1 MIDARWQKLADVLVH
16 HSVRVQPGDKVLIE
30 AFDMPPDFVA
40 LLMRT
45 ISDAGGIPIAETKTT
60 PVLRALYQNATE
72 EQIRFIAGL
81 ERQRMEGVQGYI
93 GLRGTPNFAEMSDV
107 PQEKMRLIRQLWWV
121 PVHQEV
127 RVPRTRW
134 VVLRWPTVGMAQAAG
149 MSTEAFEDF
158 YFRVC
163 TLDYAKMERDVQ
175 PLVELMERTR
185 EVHIKGPG
193 TDLRFSIEGIGV
205 VPCYGLRNIPDGECF
220 TCPVRDSVEG
230 EITINTNS
238 VYEGNLYRNIRFRLK
253 QGKIVEA
260 TCADDG
266 DRPGAGNPRKLNA
279 ILGSD
284 EGARYIGEWSLGFN
298 PYILHPMNDTLFDEK
313 IAGSFHFTPGNAYQE
328 ADNGNRS
335 QIHWDLVV
343 IQRPEYG
350 GGEIYFDGRL
360 VRKDGQFVLPELQA
374 LNYPTEVA

>member
-1 MIDARWQKLADVLVH
+1 MIDARWQRLADVLVH
-16 HSVRVQPGDKVLIE
+16 HSVRVQPGERVLIE
-30 AFDMPPDFVA
+30 AFDMPPEFVA
-40 LLMRT
+40 LLART
-45 ISDAGGIPIAETKTT
+45 IAQAGGVPIVDTKSSL
-60 PVLRALYQNATE
+60 VLRALYQNATE
-72 EQIRFIAGL
+72 SQIRFIATL
-81 ERQRMEGVQGYI
+81 ERERMEQVQGYI

-107 PQEKMRLIRQLWWV
+107 PPEKMKMVRQLWWT

-127 RVPRTRW
+127 RVPKTKW
-134 VVLRWPTVGMAQAAG
+134 VVLRWPTVGMAQAAN
-149 MSTEAFEDF
+149 MSTEAFEAF

-163 TLDYAKMERDVQ
+163 TLDYAQMERAVQ

-185 EVHIKGPG
+185 EVHITGPG

-238 VYEGNLYRNIRFRLK
+238 VYEGTLYRDIRLRLHR
-253 QGKIVEA
+253 GKIVEA

-279 ILGSD
+279 ILDTD

-298 PYILHPMNDTLFDEK
+298 PYILHPMHDTLFDEK

-335 QIHWDLVV
+335 SVHWDLVV

-350 GGEIYFDGRL
+350 GGEIYFDGQL
-360 VRKDGQFVLPELQA
+360 VRKDGLFVLPELQA
-374 LNYPTEVA
+374 LNP

>member
-1 MIDARWQKLADVLVH
+1 MIDARWQRLADVLVH
-16 HSVRVQPGDKVLIE
+16 HSVRVQPGERVLIE
-30 AFDMPPDFVA
+30 AFDMPPEFVA
-40 LLMRT
+40 LLART
-45 ISDAGGIPIAETKTT
+45 IAQAGGVPIVDTKSSL
-60 PVLRALYQNATE
+60 VLRALYQNATE
-72 EQIRFIAGL
+72 SQIRFIATL
-81 ERQRMEGVQGYI
+81 ERERMEQVQGYI

-107 PQEKMRLIRQLWWV
+107 PPEKMKMVRQLWWT

-127 RVPRTRW
+127 RVPKTKW
-134 VVLRWPTVGMAQAAG
+134 VVLRWPTVGMAQAAN
-149 MSTEAFEDF
+149 MSTESFEAF

-163 TLDYAKMERDVQ
+163 TLDYAQMERAVQ

-185 EVHIKGPG
+185 EVHITGPG

-238 VYEGNLYRNIRFRLK
+238 VYEGTLYRDIRLRLHR
-253 QGKIVEA
+253 GKIVEA

-279 ILGSD
+279 ILDTD

-298 PYILHPMNDTLFDEK
+298 PHILHPMHDTLFDEK

-335 QIHWDLVV
+335 SVHWDLVV

-350 GGEIYFDGRL
+350 GGEIYFDGQL
-360 VRKDGQFVLPELQA
+360 VRKDGLFVLPELQA
-374 LNYPTEVA
+374 LNP

>member
-1 MIDARWQKLADVLVH
+1 MIDARWQRLADVLVH
-16 HSVRVQPGDKVLIE
+16 HSVRVQPGERVLIE
-30 AFDMPPDFVA
+30 AFDMPPEFVA
-40 LLMRT
+40 LLART
-45 ISDAGGIPIAETKTT
+45 IAQAGGVPIVDTKSSL
-60 PVLRALYQNATE
+60 VLRALYQNATE
-72 EQIRFIAGL
+72 SQIRFIATL
-81 ERQRMEGVQGYI
+81 ERERMEQVQGYI

-107 PQEKMRLIRQLWWV
+107 PPEKMKMVRQLWWT

-127 RVPRTRW
+127 RVPKTKW
-134 VVLRWPTVGMAQAAG
+134 VVLRWPTVGMAQAAN
-149 MSTEAFEDF
+149 MSTEAFEAF

-163 TLDYAKMERDVQ
+163 TLDYAQMERAVQ

-185 EVHIKGPG
+185 EVHITGPG

-238 VYEGNLYRNIRFRLK
+238 VYEGTLYRDIRLRLHR
-253 QGKIVEA
+253 GKIVEA

-279 ILGSD
+279 ILDTD

-298 PYILHPMNDTLFDEK
+298 PHILHPMHDTLFDEK

-335 QIHWDLVV
+335 SVHWDLVV

-350 GGEIYFDGRL
+350 GGEIYFDGQL
-360 VRKDGQFVLPELQA
+360 VRKDGLFVLPELQA
-374 LNYPTEVA
+374 LNP

>member
-1 MIDARWQKLADVLVH
+1 
-16 HSVRVQPGDKVLIE
+16 
-30 AFDMPPDFVA
+30 
-40 LLMRT
+40 
-45 ISDAGGIPIAETKTT
+45 
-60 PVLRALYQNATE
+60 
-72 EQIRFIAGL
+72 
-81 ERQRMEGVQGYI
+81 
-93 GLRGTPNFAEMSDV
+93 
-107 PQEKMRLIRQLWWV
+107 
-121 PVHQEV
+121 
-127 RVPRTRW
+127 
-134 VVLRWPTVGMAQAAG
+134 MAQAAN
-149 MSTEAFEDF
+149 MSTEAFEAF

-163 TLDYAKMERDVQ
+163 TLDYAQMERAVQ

-185 EVHIKGPG
+185 EVHITGPG

-238 VYEGNLYRNIRFRLK
+238 VYEGTLYRDIRLRLHR
-253 QGKIVEA
+253 GKIVEA

-279 ILGSD
+279 ILDTD

-298 PYILHPMNDTLFDEK
+298 PYILHPMHDTLFDEK

-335 QIHWDLVV
+335 SVHWDLVV

-350 GGEIYFDGRL
+350 GGEIYFDGQL
-360 VRKDGQFVLPELQA
+360 VRKDGLFVLPELQA
-374 LNYPTEVA
+374 LNP

>member
-1 MIDARWQKLADVLVH
+1 MIDVRWQKLADVLVH

-45 ISDAGGIPIAETKTT
+45 ISDAGGIPIAETKST

-72 EQIRFIAGL
+72 EQIRFLAGL

-107 PQEKMRLIRQLWWV
+107 LQEKMRMIRQLWWV

-163 TLDYAKMERDVQ
+163 TLDYSKMERDVQ

-253 QGKIVEA
+253 RGKIVEA

-279 ILGSD
+279 ILDSD

-298 PYILHPMNDTLFDEK
+298 PYILYPMNDTLFDEK

-335 QIHWDLVV
+335 QVHWDLVV

>member
-1 MIDARWQKLADVLVH
+1 VDLKSSL
-16 HSVRVQPGDKVLIE
+16 
-30 AFDMPPDFVA
+30 
-40 LLMRT
+40 
-45 ISDAGGIPIAETKTT
+45 
-60 PVLRALYQNATE
+60 VLRALYQHASE
-72 EQIRFIAGL
+72 EQLHFIAEL
-81 ERQRMEGVQGYI
+81 ERTRMEGVQGYI

-107 PQEKMRLIRQLWWV
+107 PTEKMKLVRQLWWT

-127 RVPRTRW
+127 RVPKTKW
-134 VVLRWPTVGMAQAAG
+134 VVLRWPTIGMAQAAN
-149 MSTEAFEDF
+149 MSTEAFEEF

-163 TLDYAKMERDVQ
+163 TLDYARMERAVQ
-175 PLVELMERTR
+175 PLVERMQRTR

-238 VYEGNLYRNIRFRLK
+238 VYEGNLYRDIRFRLH

-279 ILGSD
+279 ILDTD
-284 EGARYIGEWSLGFN
+284 EGARYIGEWSIGFN
-298 PYILHPMNDTLFDEK
+298 PHILYPMNDTLFDEK

-335 QIHWDLVV
+335 SVHWDLVV

-350 GGEIYFDGRL
+350 GGEIYFDGQL
-360 VRKDGQFVLPELQA
+360 VRKDGLFVLPQLQG
-374 LNYPTEVA
+374 LNPDQLSI

>member
-1 MIDARWQKLADVLVH
+1 MIDARWQRLADVLVH
-16 HSVRVQPGDKVLIE
+16 HSVRVQPGERVLIE
-30 AFDMPPDFVA
+30 AFDMPPEFVA
-40 LLMRT
+40 LLART
-45 ISDAGGIPIAETKTT
+45 IAQAGGVPIVDTKSSL
-60 PVLRALYQNATE
+60 VLRALYQNATE
-72 EQIRFIAGL
+72 SQIRFIATL
-81 ERQRMEGVQGYI
+81 ERERMEQVQGYI

-107 PQEKMRLIRQLWWV
+107 PPEKMKMVRQLWWT

-127 RVPRTRW
+127 RVPKTKW
-134 VVLRWPTVGMAQAAG
+134 VVLRWPTVGMAQAAN
-149 MSTEAFEDF
+149 MSTEAFEAF

-163 TLDYAKMERDVQ
+163 TLDYAQMERAVQ

-185 EVHIKGPG
+185 EVHITGPG

-238 VYEGNLYRNIRFRLK
+238 VYEGTLYRDIRLRLHR
-253 QGKIVEA
+253 GKIVEA

-279 ILGSD
+279 ILDTD
-284 EGARYIGEWSLGFN
+284 EGARYIGEWPLGFN
-298 PYILHPMNDTLFDEK
+298 PYILHPMHDTLFDEK

-335 QIHWDLVV
+335 SVHWDLVV

-350 GGEIYFDGRL
+350 GGEIYFDGQL
-360 VRKDGQFVLPELQA
+360 VRKDGLFVLPELQA
-374 LNYPTEVA
+374 LNP

>member
-1 MIDARWQKLADVLVH
+1 MIDARWQRLADVLVH
-16 HSVRVQPGDKVLIE
+16 HSVRVQTGERVLIE
-30 AFDMPPDFVA
+30 AFDMPPEFVA
-40 LLMRT
+40 LLART
-45 ISDAGGIPIAETKTT
+45 IAQAGGIPIVDTKSSL
-60 PVLRALYQNATE
+60 VLRALYQNATE
-72 EQIRFIAGL
+72 SQIRFIAAL
-81 ERQRMEGVQGYI
+81 ERERMEQVQGYI

-107 PQEKMRLIRQLWWV
+107 PLEKMRMVRQLWWT

-127 RVPRTRW
+127 RVPKTKW
-134 VVLRWPTVGMAQAAG
+134 VVLRWPTVGMAQAAN
-149 MSTEAFEDF
+149 MSTEAFEEF

-163 TLDYAKMERDVQ
+163 TLDYARMERAVQ

-193 TDLRFSIEGIGV
+193 TDLRFSIEGMGV

-238 VYEGNLYRNIRFRLK
+238 VYEGTLYRDIRLRLHR
-253 QGKIVEA
+253 GKIVEA

-279 ILGSD
+279 ILDTD

-298 PYILHPMNDTLFDEK
+298 PYILYPMNDTLFDEK

-335 QIHWDLVV
+335 SVHWDLVV

-350 GGEIYFDGRL
+350 GGEIYFDGQL
-360 VRKDGQFVLPELQA
+360 VRKDGLFVLPELQE
-374 LNYPTEVA
+374 LNP

>member
-1 MIDARWQKLADVLVH
+1 MIDSRWQKLADVLVH
-16 HSVRVQPGDKVLIE
+16 HSVRVQPGEKVLIE
-30 AFDMPPDFVA
+30 SFDMPPDFVA

-45 ISDAGGIPIAETKTT
+45 IAHAGGIPIADMKSTA
-60 PVLRALYQNATE
+60 VLRALYHHASE

-81 ERQRMEGVQGYI
+81 ERARMEGVHGYI

-107 PQEKMRLIRQLWWV
+107 PQEKMQMIRQLWWV

-127 RVPRTRW
+127 RVPKTKW

-149 MSTEAFEDF
+149 MSTEAFEEF

-163 TLDYAKMERDVQ
+163 TLDYSQMERAVQ
-175 PLVELMERTR
+175 PLVELMDRTK
-185 EVHIKGPG
+185 EVHITGPG

-220 TCPVRDSVEG
+220 TCPVRDSVNG
-230 EITINTNS
+230 TITINTNS
-238 VYEGNLYRNIRFRLK
+238 VYEGNLYRNIQFTLK
-253 QGKIVEA
+253 NGKIMEA

-266 DRPGAGNPRKLNA
+266 DRPGAGNPRKLNK
-279 ILGSD
+279 ILDSD

-298 PYILHPMNDTLFDEK
+298 PYILYPMNDTLFDEK
-313 IAGSFHFTPGNAYQE
+313 IAGSFHFTPGNAYGE

-335 QIHWDLVV
+335 QVHWDLVV

-350 GGEIYFDGRL
+350 GGEIYFDGTL
-360 VRKDGQFVLPELQA
+360 IRKDGQFVLPELQA
-374 LNYPTEVA
+374 LNYTEGN

>member
-1 MIDARWQKLADVLVH
+1 MIDARWQRLADVLVH
-16 HSVRVQPGDKVLIE
+16 HSVRVQPGERVLIE
-30 AFDMPPDFVA
+30 AFDMPPEFVA
-40 LLMRT
+40 LLART
-45 ISDAGGIPIAETKTT
+45 IAQAGGVPIVDTKSSL
-60 PVLRALYQNATE
+60 VLRALYQNATE
-72 EQIRFIAGL
+72 SQIRFIATL
-81 ERQRMEGVQGYI
+81 ERERMEQVQGYI

-107 PQEKMRLIRQLWWV
+107 PPEKMKMVRQLWWT

-127 RVPRTRW
+127 RVPKTKW
-134 VVLRWPTVGMAQAAG
+134 VVLRWPTVGMAQAAN
-149 MSTEAFEDF
+149 MSTEAFEEF

-163 TLDYAKMERDVQ
+163 TLDYARMERAVQ
-175 PLVELMERTR
+175 PLVELMQRTR

-230 EITINTNS
+230 EIAINTNS
-238 VYEGNLYRNIRFRLK
+238 VYEGTLYRDIRLRLHR
-253 QGKIVEA
+253 GKIVEA

-266 DRPGAGNPRKLNA
+266 ERPGAGNPRKLNA
-279 ILGSD
+279 ILDTD

-298 PYILHPMNDTLFDEK
+298 PHILYPMNDTLFDEK

-335 QIHWDLVV
+335 SVHWDLVV

-350 GGEIYFDGRL
+350 GGEIYFDGQL
-360 VRKDGQFVLPELQA
+360 VRKDGLFVLPELQA
-374 LNYPTEVA
+374 LNP

>member
-1 MIDARWQKLADVLVH
+1 MIDTRWQKLADVLVH
-16 HSVRVQPGDKVLIE
+16 HSVRVQPGERVLIE

-45 ISDAGGIPIAETKTT
+45 ISKAGGHPVVETKHSA
-60 PVLRALYQNATE
+60 VLRALYESADEAHIQ
-72 EQIRFIAGL
+72 FLAGL
-81 ERQRMEGVQGYI
+81 ERTRMENVQGYI
-93 GLRGTPNFAEMSDV
+93 GLRGTPNFAEMSDI
-107 PQEKMRLIRQLWWV
+107 PQEQMRKVRQHWWV

-127 RVPRTRW
+127 RVPHTRW

-149 MSTEAFEDF
+149 MSTEAFEEF
-158 YFRVC
+158 YFKVC
-163 TLDYAKMERDVQ
+163 TVDYAKMERDVQ
-175 PLVELMERTR
+175 PLVELMERTK

-220 TCPVRDSVEG
+220 TCPVRDSVNG
-230 EITINTNS
+230 TITINTHS
-238 VYEGNLYRNIRFRLK
+238 VYEGNLYRNIQFTLK
-253 QGKIVEA
+253 DGKIVEA

-279 ILGSD
+279 LLDSD

-298 PYILHPMNDTLFDEK
+298 PHILYPMNDTLFDEK
-313 IAGSFHFTPGNAYQE
+313 IAGSFHFTPGNAYGE

-335 QIHWDLVV
+335 QVHWDLVV
-343 IQRPEYG
+343 IQRPEFG
-350 GGEIYFDGRL
+350 GGEIYFDGVL

-374 LNYPTEVA
+374 LNY

>member
-1 MIDARWQKLADVLVH
+1 MIDARWQRLADVLVH
-16 HSVRVQPGDKVLIE
+16 HSVRVQPGERVLIE
-30 AFDMPPDFVA
+30 AFDMPPEFVA
-40 LLMRT
+40 LLART
-45 ISDAGGIPIAETKTT
+45 IAQAGGIPIVDTKSSL
-60 PVLRALYQNATE
+60 VLRALYQNATE
-72 EQIRFIAGL
+72 SQIRFIAAL
-81 ERQRMEGVQGYI
+81 ERERMEQVQGYI

-107 PQEKMRLIRQLWWV
+107 PPEKMRMVRQLWWT

-127 RVPRTRW
+127 RVPKTKW
-134 VVLRWPTVGMAQAAG
+134 VVLRWPTVGMAQAAN
-149 MSTEAFEDF
+149 MSTEAFEEF

-163 TLDYAKMERDVQ
+163 TLDYARMERAVQ

-193 TDLRFSIEGIGV
+193 TDLRFSIEGMGV

-238 VYEGNLYRNIRFRLK
+238 VYEGNLYRDIRLRLHR
-253 QGKIVEA
+253 GKIVEA

-279 ILGSD
+279 ILDTD

-298 PYILHPMNDTLFDEK
+298 PHILYPMNDTLFDEK
-313 IAGSFHFTPGNAYQE
+313 ITGSFHFTPGNAYQE

-335 QIHWDLVV
+335 SIHWDLVV

-350 GGEIYFDGRL
+350 GGEIYFDGQL
-360 VRKDGQFVLPELQA
+360 VRKDGLFVLPELQE
-374 LNYPTEVA
+374 LNP

>member
-279 ILGSD
+279 ILDSD

>member
-1 MIDARWQKLADVLVH
+1 MIDARWQKLAEILVH
-16 HSVRVQPGDKVLIE
+16 HSVRVQPGERVLIE

-45 ISDAGGIPIAETKTT
+45 IYAAGGEAIADIKQT
-60 PVLRALYQNATE
+60 PVLRALYQNASL
-72 EQIRFIAGL
+72 EQIQFIAGL
-81 ERQRMEGVQGYI
+81 ERARMEQVQGYI
-93 GLRGTPNFAEMSDV
+93 GLRGAPNFAEMSDI
-107 PQEKMRLIRQLWWV
+107 PQTQMQLVRKHWWV

-127 RVPRTRW
+127 RVPKTKW
-134 VVLRWPTVGMAQAAG
+134 VVLRWPTPGMAQAAN

-158 YFRVC
+158 YFTVC
-163 TLDYAKMERDVQ
+163 TLDYAQMARAVE
-175 PLVELMERTR
+175 PLVELMQRTR

-205 VPCYGLRNIPDGECF
+205 VPCTGERNIPDGECF
-220 TCPVRDSVEG
+220 TAPVRDSVEG
-230 EITINTNS
+230 TITINTNS
-238 VYEGNLYRNIRFRLK
+238 VYEGNLYRNIQFTLRK
-253 QGKIVEA
+253 GKIVEA

-279 ILGSD
+279 ILDSD

-298 PYILHPMNDTLFDEK
+298 PYIRYPMNDTLFDEK
-313 IAGSFHFTPGNAYQE
+313 IAGSFHFTPGNAYGE

-343 IQRPEYG
+343 IQRPEFG
-350 GGEIYFDGRL
+350 GGEIYFDGVL
-360 VRKDGQFVLPELQA
+360 VRKDGQFTLPELQA
-374 LNYPTEVA
+374 LNY

>member
-1 MIDARWQKLADVLVH
+1 
-16 HSVRVQPGDKVLIE
+16 
-30 AFDMPPDFVA
+30 
-40 LLMRT
+40 
-45 ISDAGGIPIAETKTT
+45 
-60 PVLRALYQNATE
+60 
-72 EQIRFIAGL
+72 
-81 ERQRMEGVQGYI
+81 
-93 GLRGTPNFAEMSDV
+93 LRGTPNFAEMSDV
-107 PQEKMRLIRQLWWV
+107 PPEKMKMVRQLWWT

-127 RVPRTRW
+127 RVPKTKW
-134 VVLRWPTVGMAQAAG
+134 VVLRWPTVGMAQAAN
-149 MSTEAFEDF
+149 MSTEAFEAF

-163 TLDYAKMERDVQ
+163 TLDYAQMERAVQ

-185 EVHIKGPG
+185 EVHITGPG

-238 VYEGNLYRNIRFRLK
+238 VYEGTLYRDIRLRLHR
-253 QGKIVEA
+253 GKIVEA

-279 ILGSD
+279 ILDTD

-298 PYILHPMNDTLFDEK
+298 PYILHPMHDTLFDEK

-335 QIHWDLVV
+335 SVHWDLVV

-350 GGEIYFDGRL
+350 GGEIYFDGQL
-360 VRKDGQFVLPELQA
+360 VRKDGLFVLPELQA
-374 LNYPTEVA
+374 LNP

>member
-1 MIDARWQKLADVLVH
+1 MIDARWQRLADVLVH
-16 HSVRVQPGDKVLIE
+16 HSVRVQPGERVLIE
-30 AFDMPPDFVA
+30 AFDMPPEFVA
-40 LLMRT
+40 LLART
-45 ISDAGGIPIAETKTT
+45 IAQAGGVPIVDTKSSL
-60 PVLRALYQNATE
+60 VLRALYQNATE
-72 EQIRFIAGL
+72 SQIRFIATL
-81 ERQRMEGVQGYI
+81 ERERMEQVQGYI

-107 PQEKMRLIRQLWWV
+107 PPEKMKMVRQLWWT

-127 RVPRTRW
+127 RVPKTKW
-134 VVLRWPTVGMAQAAG
+134 VVLRWPTVGMAQAAN
-149 MSTEAFEDF
+149 MSTEAFEAF

-163 TLDYAKMERDVQ
+163 TLDYAQMERAVQ

-185 EVHIKGPG
+185 EVHITGPG

-238 VYEGNLYRNIRFRLK
+238 VYEGTLYRDIRLRLHR
-253 QGKIVEA
+253 GKIVEA

-266 DRPGAGNPRKLNA
+266 ERPGAGNPRKLNA
-279 ILGSD
+279 ILDTD

-298 PYILHPMNDTLFDEK
+298 PYILHPMHDTLFDEK

-335 QIHWDLVV
+335 SVHWDLVV

-350 GGEIYFDGRL
+350 GGEIYFDGQL
-360 VRKDGQFVLPELQA
+360 VRKDGLFVLPELQA
-374 LNYPTEVA
+374 LNP

>member
-193 TDLRFSIEGIGV
+193 TDLRFSIEGIG
-205 VPCYGLRNIPDGECF
+205 GRALLRLAQHSRRR
-220 TCPVRDSVEG
+220 VLHLSRA
-230 EITINTNS
+230 
-238 VYEGNLYRNIRFRLK
+238 RL
-253 QGKIVEA
+253 
-260 TCADDG
+260 
-266 DRPGAGNPRKLNA
+266 
-279 ILGSD
+279 
-284 EGARYIGEWSLGFN
+284 
-298 PYILHPMNDTLFDEK
+298 
-313 IAGSFHFTPGNAYQE
+313 
-328 ADNGNRS
+328 
-335 QIHWDLVV
+335 
-343 IQRPEYG
+343 G
-350 GGEIYFDGRL
+350 GGRNHYQHQQC
-360 VRKDGQFVLPELQA
+360 VRGQPLSEYSLPPETGQDCGSHLCR
-374 LNYPTEVA
+374 

>member
-1 MIDARWQKLADVLVH
+1 MIDARWQRLADVLVH
-16 HSVRVQPGDKVLIE
+16 HSVRVQPGERVLIE
-30 AFDMPPDFVA
+30 AFDMPPEFVA
-40 LLMRT
+40 LLART
-45 ISDAGGIPIAETKTT
+45 IAQAGGIPIVDTKSSL
-60 PVLRALYQNATE
+60 VLRALYQNATE
-72 EQIRFIAGL
+72 SQIRFIAAL
-81 ERQRMEGVQGYI
+81 ERERMEQVQGYI

-107 PQEKMRLIRQLWWV
+107 PLEKMKMVRQLWWT

-127 RVPRTRW
+127 RVPKTKW
-134 VVLRWPTVGMAQAAG
+134 VVLRWPTVGMAQAAN
-149 MSTEAFEDF
+149 MSTEAFEEF

-163 TLDYAKMERDVQ
+163 TLDYARMERAVQ

-193 TDLRFSIEGIGV
+193 TDLRFSIEGMGV

-238 VYEGNLYRNIRFRLK
+238 VYEGNLYRDIRLRLHR
-253 QGKIVEA
+253 GKIVEA

-279 ILGSD
+279 ILDTD

-298 PYILHPMNDTLFDEK
+298 PYILYPMNDTLFDEK

-335 QIHWDLVV
+335 SVHWDLVV

-350 GGEIYFDGRL
+350 GGEIYFDGQL
-360 VRKDGQFVLPELQA
+360 VRKDGLFVLPELQE
-374 LNYPTEVA
+374 LNP

>member
-1 MIDARWQKLADVLVH
+1 MIDARWQRLADVLVH
-16 HSVRVQPGDKVLIE
+16 HSVRVQPGERVLIE
-30 AFDMPPDFVA
+30 AFDMPPEFVA
-40 LLMRT
+40 LLART
-45 ISDAGGIPIAETKTT
+45 IAQAGGVPIVDTKSSL
-60 PVLRALYQNATE
+60 VLRALYQNATE
-72 EQIRFIAGL
+72 SQIRFIATL
-81 ERQRMEGVQGYI
+81 ERERMEQVQGYI

-107 PQEKMRLIRQLWWV
+107 PPDKMKMVRQLWWT

-127 RVPRTRW
+127 RVPKTKW
-134 VVLRWPTVGMAQAAG
+134 VVLRWPTVGMAQAAN
-149 MSTEAFEDF
+149 MSTEAFEEF

-163 TLDYAKMERDVQ
+163 TLDYARMERAVQ

-230 EITINTNS
+230 EIAINTNS
-238 VYEGNLYRNIRFRLK
+238 VYEGTLYRDIRLRLHR
-253 QGKIVEA
+253 GKIVEA

-266 DRPGAGNPRKLNA
+266 ERPGAGNPRKLNA
-279 ILGSD
+279 ILDTD

-298 PYILHPMNDTLFDEK
+298 PHILYPMNDTLFDEK

-335 QIHWDLVV
+335 SVHWDLVV

-350 GGEIYFDGRL
+350 GGEIYFDGQL
-360 VRKDGQFVLPELQA
+360 VRKDGLFTLPELQA
-374 LNYPTEVA
+374 LNP

>member
-1 MIDARWQKLADVLVH
+1 MIDARWQRLADVLVH
-16 HSVRVQPGDKVLIE
+16 HSVRVQPGERVLIE
-30 AFDMPPDFVA
+30 AFDMPPEFVA
-40 LLMRT
+40 LLART
-45 ISDAGGIPIAETKTT
+45 IAQAGGVPIVDTKSSL
-60 PVLRALYQNATE
+60 VLRALYQNATE
-72 EQIRFIAGL
+72 SQIRFIATL
-81 ERQRMEGVQGYI
+81 ERERMEQVQGYI

-107 PQEKMRLIRQLWWV
+107 PPEKMKMVRQLWWT

-127 RVPRTRW
+127 RVPKTKW
-134 VVLRWPTVGMAQAAG
+134 VVLRWPTVGMAQAAN
-149 MSTEAFEDF
+149 MSTEAFEAF

-163 TLDYAKMERDVQ
+163 TLDYAQMERAVQ

-185 EVHIKGPG
+185 EVHIMGPG

-238 VYEGNLYRNIRFRLK
+238 VYEGTLYRDIRLRLHR
-253 QGKIVEA
+253 GKIVEA

-279 ILGSD
+279 ILDTD

-298 PYILHPMNDTLFDEK
+298 PYILHPMHDTLFDEK

-335 QIHWDLVV
+335 SVHWDLVV

-350 GGEIYFDGRL
+350 GGEIYFDGQL
-360 VRKDGQFVLPELQA
+360 VRKDGLFVLPELQA
-374 LNYPTEVA
+374 LNP

>member
-16 HSVRVQPGDKVLIE
+16 HSVRVQPGEKVLIE
-30 AFDMPPDFVA
+30 AFDMPPDIVS

-45 ISDAGGIPIAETKTT
+45 ISDAGGIPIADMKSSA
-60 PVLRALYQNATE
+60 VLRMLYMDATE
-72 EQIRFIAGL
+72 EQIQFIAGL
-81 ERQRMEGVQGYI
+81 ERTRMEGVQGYI

-107 PQEKMRLIRQLWWV
+107 PQEKMQMIRQLWWV

-127 RVPRTRW
+127 RVPKTKW
-134 VVLRWPTVGMAQAAG
+134 VVLRWPTVGMAQSAG
-149 MSTEAFEDF
+149 MSTSAFEDF
-158 YFRVC
+158 YFKVC
-163 TLDYAKMERDVQ
+163 TIDYAKMERDVQ
-175 PLVELMERTR
+175 PLVELIERTK
-185 EVHIKGPG
+185 EVHILGPG

-220 TCPVRDSVEG
+220 TCPVRDSVNG
-230 EITINTNS
+230 TITINTNS
-238 VYEGNLYRNIRFRLK
+238 VYEGNLYRNIQFRLK
-253 QGKIVEA
+253 DGKIVEA

-266 DRPGAGNPRKLNA
+266 DRPGVGNPRKLNK
-279 ILGSD
+279 ILDSD

-298 PYILHPMNDTLFDEK
+298 PHILHPMNDTLFDEK
-313 IAGSFHFTPGNAYQE
+313 IAGSFHFTPGNAYGE

-350 GGEIYFDGRL
+350 GGEIYFEGRL
-360 VRKDGQFVLPELQA
+360 IRKDGQFVLPELQA
-374 LNYPTEVA
+374 LNY

>member
-72 EQIRFIAGL
+72 EQIRFLAGL

-107 PQEKMRLIRQLWWV
+107 PQEKMRMIRQLWWV

-163 TLDYAKMERDVQ
+163 TLDYSKMERDVQ

-279 ILGSD
+279 ILDSD

-298 PYILHPMNDTLFDEK
+298 PYILYPMNDTLFDEK

-335 QIHWDLVV
+335 QVHWDLVV

>member
-1 MIDARWQKLADVLVH
+1 MIDARWQRLADVLVH
-16 HSVRVQPGDKVLIE
+16 HSVRVQPGERVLIE
-30 AFDMPPDFVA
+30 AFDMPPEFVA
-40 LLMRT
+40 LLART
-45 ISDAGGIPIAETKTT
+45 IAQAGGVPIVDTKSSL
-60 PVLRALYQNATE
+60 VLRALYQDATE
-72 EQIRFIAGL
+72 SQIRFVATL
-81 ERQRMEGVQGYI
+81 ERERMEQVQGYI

-107 PQEKMRLIRQLWWV
+107 PPEKMKMVRQLWWT

-127 RVPRTRW
+127 RVPKTKW
-134 VVLRWPTVGMAQAAG
+134 VVLRWPTVGMAQAAN
-149 MSTEAFEDF
+149 MSTEAFEEF

-163 TLDYAKMERDVQ
+163 TLDYARMERAVQ

-185 EVHIKGPG
+185 EVHITGPG

-238 VYEGNLYRNIRFRLK
+238 VYEGTLYRDIRLRLHR
-253 QGKIVEA
+253 GKIVEA

-266 DRPGAGNPRKLNA
+266 ERPGAGNPRKLNA
-279 ILGSD
+279 ILDTD

-298 PYILHPMNDTLFDEK
+298 PHILYPMNDTLFDEK

-335 QIHWDLVV
+335 SVHWDLVV

-350 GGEIYFDGRL
+350 GGEIYFDGQL
-360 VRKDGQFVLPELQA
+360 VRKDGLFTLPELQA
-374 LNYPTEVA
+374 LNP

>member
-1 MIDARWQKLADVLVH
+1 MIDVRWQKLADVLVY
-16 HSVRVQPGDKVLIE
+16 HSVRVQPGERVLIE

-45 ISDAGGIPIAETKTT
+45 IHAAGGEAIADIKQT
-60 PVLRALYQNATE
+60 PVLRALYQNASE

-81 ERQRMEGVQGYI
+81 ERARMEGVQGYI
-93 GLRGTPNFAEMSDV
+93 GLRGAPNYAEMSDIPHKQMQLV
-107 PQEKMRLIRQLWWV
+107 RQHWWV

-127 RVPRTRW
+127 RVPKTKW
-134 VVLRWPTVGMAQAAG
+134 VVLRWPTPGMAQAAN
-149 MSTEAFEDF
+149 MSTEAFEEF

-163 TLDYAKMERDVQ
+163 TLDYAQMARAVE
-175 PLVELMERTR
+175 PLVELMQRTR
-185 EVHIKGPG
+185 EVRIVGPG

-205 VPCYGLRNIPDGECF
+205 VPCTGERNIPDGECF
-220 TCPVRDSVEG
+220 TAPVRDSVEG
-230 EITINTNS
+230 TITINTNS
-238 VYEGNLYRNIRFRLK
+238 VYEGNLYRNIQFTLRK
-253 QGKIVEA
+253 GKIVEA

-279 ILGSD
+279 ILDSD

-298 PYILHPMNDTLFDEK
+298 PHIRYPMNDTLFDEK
-313 IAGSFHFTPGNAYQE
+313 IAGSFHFTPGNAYGE

-343 IQRPEYG
+343 IQRPEFG
-350 GGEIYFDGRL
+350 GGEIYFDGTL
-360 VRKDGQFVLPELQA
+360 IRKDGQFTLPQLQA
-374 LNYPTEVA
+374 LNYT

>member
-1 MIDARWQKLADVLVH
+1 MIDARWQKLADVLVY
-16 HSVRVQPGDKVLIE
+16 HSIRVQPGEKVLIE
-30 AFDMPPDFVA
+30 AFDMPADFVA

-45 ISDAGGIPIAETKTT
+45 VSQAGGIPIAETKTT

-72 EQIRFIAGL
+72 EQIRFLAGL
-81 ERQRMEGVQGYI
+81 ERQRMEWVQGYI
-93 GLRGTPNFAEMSDV
+93 GLRGTPNFAEMSDI
-107 PQEKMRLIRQLWWV
+107 PQNTMRLVRQHWWV
-121 PVHQEV
+121 PVHQEI
-127 RVPRTRW
+127 RVPHTRW
-134 VVLRWPTVGMAQAAG
+134 VVLRWPTIGMAQSAG
-149 MSTEAFEDF
+149 MSTEAFEAF
-158 YFRVC
+158 FFRVC
-163 TLDYAKMERDVQ
+163 TLDYAQMERAVQ
-175 PLVELMERTR
+175 PLVELMQRTR

-193 TDLRFSIEGIGV
+193 TDLRFSIEGIGA
-205 VPCYGLRNIPDGECF
+205 VPCHGLRNIPDGECF

-238 VYEGNLYRNIRFRLK
+238 VYDGNLYLNIRFRLR

-260 TCADDG
+260 DCADDG

-279 ILGSD
+279 ILDSD

-298 PYILHPMNDTLFDEK
+298 PYILYPMNDTLFDEK
-313 IAGSFHFTPGNAYQE
+313 IAGSFHFTPGSAYQE

-350 GGEIYFDGRL
+350 GGEIYFDGKL
-360 VRKDGQFVLPELQA
+360 IRKDGQFTLPELQS
-374 LNYPTEVA
+374 LNYPTEER

>member
-72 EQIRFIAGL
+72 EQIRFLAGL

-107 PQEKMRLIRQLWWV
+107 PQEKMRMIRQLWWV

-163 TLDYAKMERDVQ
+163 TLDYSKMERDVQ

-220 TCPVRDSVEG
+220 TCPVRDLVEG

-253 QGKIVEA
+253 RGKIVEA

-279 ILGSD
+279 ILDSD

-298 PYILHPMNDTLFDEK
+298 PYILYPMNDTLFDEK

-335 QIHWDLVV
+335 QVHWDLVV

>member
-1 MIDARWQKLADVLVH
+1 MIDARWQRLADVLVH
-16 HSVRVQPGDKVLIE
+16 HSVRVQPGERVLIE
-30 AFDMPPDFVA
+30 AFDMPPEFVA
-40 LLMRT
+40 LLVRT
-45 ISDAGGIPIAETKTT
+45 IASAGGVPIVDTKSSL
-60 PVLRALYQNATE
+60 VLRALYQHATDD
-72 EQIRFIAGL
+72 QIRFIAGL
-81 ERQRMEGVQGYI
+81 ERARMEGVQGYI

-107 PQEKMRLIRQLWWV
+107 PPEQMKRVRQLWWT

-127 RVPRTRW
+127 RVPKTKW
-134 VVLRWPTVGMAQAAG
+134 VVLRWPTVGMAQAAH
-149 MSTEAFEDF
+149 MSTEAFEEF

-163 TLDYAKMERDVQ
+163 TLDYARMERAVQ
-175 PLVELMERTR
+175 PLVELMQRTR

-230 EITINTNS
+230 EITINTPS
-238 VYEGNLYRNIRFRLK
+238 VYEGNLYRDIRFRLHR
-253 QGKIVEA
+253 GKIVEA

-279 ILGSD
+279 ILDTD

-298 PYILHPMNDTLFDEK
+298 PHILYPMNDTLFDEK

-335 QIHWDLVV
+335 SVHWDLVV

-360 VRKDGQFVLPELQA
+360 VRKDGLFVLPELQG
-374 LNYPTEVA
+374 LNPDQLGD

>member
-1 MIDARWQKLADVLVH
+1 MIDTRWQKLADVLVH
-16 HSVRVQPGDKVLIE
+16 HSVRVQPGERVLIE

-45 ISDAGGIPIAETKTT
+45 ISKAGGHPVVETKHSA
-60 PVLRALYQNATE
+60 VLRALYESADEAHIQ
-72 EQIRFIAGL
+72 FLAGL
-81 ERQRMEGVQGYI
+81 ERTRMENVQGYI
-93 GLRGTPNFAEMSDV
+93 GLRGTPNFAEMSDI
-107 PQEKMRLIRQLWWV
+107 PQEQMRKVRQHWWV

-127 RVPRTRW
+127 RVPHTRW

-149 MSTEAFEDF
+149 MSTEAFEEF
-158 YFRVC
+158 YFKVC
-163 TLDYAKMERDVQ
+163 TVDYAKMERDVQ
-175 PLVELMERTR
+175 PLVELMERTK

-220 TCPVRDSVEG
+220 TCPVRDSVNG
-230 EITINTNS
+230 TITINTNS
-238 VYEGNLYRNIRFRLK
+238 VYEGNLYRNIQFTLK
-253 QGKIVEA
+253 DGKIVEA
-260 TCADDG
+260 TCADEG

-279 ILGSD
+279 ILDSD

-298 PYILHPMNDTLFDEK
+298 PYILYPMNDTLFDEK
-313 IAGSFHFTPGNAYQE
+313 IAGSFHFTPGNAYGE

-335 QIHWDLVV
+335 QVHWDLVV
-343 IQRPEYG
+343 IQRPEFG
-350 GGEIYFDGRL
+350 GGEIYFDGVL

-374 LNYPTEVA
+374 LNY